1 MASVKI
7 EWDWLHWN
15 CGQTWGTDVW
25 PELQRRGV
33 KQQDL
38 ERCVYVIRLNG
49 LFAIQYPL
57 GVSPTVYI
65 GEGNFE
71 QRITQHKNWLMEL
84 ADLQGEYE
92 FLIGYCF
99 PRARNAS
106 KVYSDFEAMLIHE
119 FRDIY
124 GAAPLR
130 NRQMEF
136 QKSNHVFEPMNEIRS
151 AIMIGRG
158 MRFHWAVQPMKSSP
172 MYDVYQRTILEELR
186 V

>member
-1 MASVKI
+1 MANVHI

-15 CGQTWGTDVW
+15 CNQTWGKDVW
-25 PELQRRGV
+25 PELQSRGV
-33 KQQDL
+33 KLQDL

-49 LFAIQYPL
+49 LFAIQYPK
-57 GVSPTVYI
+57 GISPTVYI

-71 QRITQHKNWLMEL
+71 QRITQHKNWLLEL
-84 ADLQGEYE
+84 ADLQGDYE
-92 FLIGYCF
+92 FLIAYCF

-106 KVYSDFEAMLIHE
+106 KVYSEFEAMLIHE

-124 GAAPLR
+124 GSAPLR
-130 NRQMEF
+130 NKQMEF
-136 QKSNHVFEPMNEIRS
+136 QKASHAFGPIDEIRS

-158 MRFHWAVQPMKSSP
+158 MRFHWSVQPMKSSP